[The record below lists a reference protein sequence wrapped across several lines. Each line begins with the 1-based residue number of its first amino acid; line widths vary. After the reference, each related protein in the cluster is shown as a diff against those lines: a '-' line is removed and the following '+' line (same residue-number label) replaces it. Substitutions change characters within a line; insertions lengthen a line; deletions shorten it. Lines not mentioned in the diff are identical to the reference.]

1 MIGSHPLISGR
12 FAIENLSKQTTS
24 GSAHVHACSDTCAAE
39 CVCAFRGV
47 KRMNERVVVAQAT
60 SLQVANL
67 VQPRVLK
74 VTKPQSDQSITLDLD
89 LSAKLDLSA
98 VADEN
103 MTFVHAGT
111 KLVIQF
117 DNQSTVIADPFFDST
132 GRPVADLNI
141 ELGGGRAVTGEQ
153 FAQLVSETVG
163 QSALFDDDNIL
174 PSGAHFNDPFID

>member
-1 MIGSHPLISGR
+1 M
-12 FAIENLSKQTTS
+12 
-24 GSAHVHACSDTCAAE
+24 SD
-39 CVCAFRGV
+39 RII
-47 KRMNERVVVAQAT
+47 VAQAT
-60 SLQVANL
+60 SLQVADL
-67 VQPRVLK
+67 VQPRILK
-74 VTKPQSDQSITLDLD
+74 VTKPQGDQSITLDLEQ
-89 LSAKLDLSA
+89 SAKLDLSA

-117 DNQSTVIADPFFDST
+117 DNQSMVIADPFFDST
-132 GRPVADLNI
+132 GKPFADLHV

-163 QSALFDDDNIL
+163 QSSLFDDDNIL